1 MQGINRP
8 TELASVSIFIAPN
21 RPIRPAQ
28 ILPGY
33 ETVEV
38 LLGGRIFF
46 DQDGETKEFGRGSIF
61 WHIAGEHTIFRT
73 PPEDPYR
80 CLAIRFQVPEFLRTT
95 PRITGWSS
103 HETALDTFVDEV
115 VGRFHDETIDRTFLC
130 EYVHRR
136 LFWESYI
143 YNRRSVAA
151 AYPKPLTK
159 ALTLLRDNSALTYS
173 VRDIAT
179 RAGVS
184 EPYLYALFKRHLGV
198 SPHQYLLNCRLRLAR
213 IRLAGSDDNI
223 KSISEECG
231 FENLESFYR
240 AFRRTSGMPP
250 GEYRRQQQPSG

>member
-1 MQGINRP
+1 MQGMNRP
-8 TELASVSIFIAPN
+8 TELAGVSIFIAPN

-28 ILPGY
+28 IQPGS

-38 LLGGRIFF
+38 MLGGRIFF
-46 DQDGETKEFGRGSIF
+46 EQNGETREYGRGAIF

-73 PPEDPYR
+73 PLDDPYR
-80 CLAIRFQVPEFLRTT
+80 CLAVRFLVPEDRRTV
-95 PRITGWSS
+95 PRVTGWSN
-103 HETALDTFVDEV
+103 EATLDAFVDEAV
-115 VGRFHDETIDRTFLC
+115 SRFHDETIDRTFLT

-151 AYPKPLTK
+151 AYPKPLAK
-159 ALTLLRDNSALTYS
+159 ALAMLRDAASLTFS
-173 VRDIAT
+173 VRDMAQ

-184 EPYLYALFKRHLGV
+184 EPYLYALFKKHLGV
-198 SPHQYLLNCRLRLAR
+198 SPHQHLLNYRLRLAR

-231 FENLESFYR
+231 FDNLESFYR

-250 GEYRRQQQPSG
+250 GEYRCRQQPNG